1 VTSPLVRRATPAV
14 VALLL
19 LAACAPAGGGSSSTA
34 SATASSASSAA
45 AGGPALSVAQTSA
58 GPALTANGGL
68 TLYEFAK
75 DTGSTSACTGTCA
88 TNWPPLTV
96 AAGEAASAGPG
107 ADTAMLGTITRPDGS
122 TQVTYNG
129 HPLYFFANDSKAGQ
143 TNGQGVQGIWWV
155 VSAAGKKV
163 TKKAAVRSTAAT
175 TVQLRQTSVGMV
187 LVDSRGHTLYLYAP
201 DTSRKSTCAGQCAA
215 LWPPLLAHGKLVP
228 GQGLKSSLLGTV
240 ERGDGKLQV
249 TYGGHPLYGFA
260 SDDKPGDTH
269 GQGMG
274 GKWYV
279 LGADGSKVE
288 DSSGGGTTT
297 TPGGGGGY

>member
-1 VTSPLVRRATPAV
+1 MLVRSLIPATLA
-14 VALLL
+14 VALL
-19 LAACAPAGGGSSSTA
+19 AAPGGAYASGRTAGGV
-34 SATASSASSAA
+34 AA
-45 AGGPALSVAQTSA
+45 ASTVRA
-58 GPALTANGGL
+58 GTVVKLRKTAFGRVLVDSRGR
-68 TLYEFAK
+68 TLYLYTP
-75 DTGSTSACTGTCA
+75 DRRNTSVCYGQCA
-88 TNWPPLTV
+88 TFWPPLLTRAKPRALV
-96 AAGEAASAGPG
+96 GVKAGL
-107 ADTAMLGTITRPDGS
+107 LGTTKRKDGKL
-122 TQVTYNG
+122 QVTYAG